1 MDKINL
7 QRGHM
12 EAIIVDSVTKEYGH
26 SKVVDDLSFKV
37 HKGSIH
43 GFLGPNGAGKTT
55 TMKMI
60 AGVIPPT
67 TGTIYINGKNI
78 QKDLYESKKKLGV
91 LLENPPLY
99 KDMEVREY
107 LEFVSKLHK
116 QPWNKVKE
124 SVDYSLEKLNITDVQ
139 NRIIGN
145 LSKGYKQRV
154 GVAQAIVFNPD
165 IVILDEPTVGLD
177 PGAVIEMRELISEIG
192 KDHTVLLSSH
202 LLHEISLICNNLT
215 IIQNGRLQAS
225 GTLAEIKSKVR
236 GKNIIHAKI
245 KGSHISLIQSLNSY
259 DFIGHVEYS
268 TSESSTDLK
277 IYTNSISDHREEIS
291 KCIFNHDL
299 SLLEF
304 VEEKMSLEK
313 IFLKVTEVVK

>member
-1 MDKINL
+1 
-7 QRGHM
+7 M

-26 SKVVDDLSFKV
+26 SKAVDDLSFKV
-37 HKGSIH
+37 QKGSIH

-55 TMKMI
+55 TMKII
-60 AGVIPPT
+60 AGVIPPSR
-67 TGTIYINGKNI
+67 GQVYINGNNI
-78 QKDLYESKKKLGV
+78 QQDLYESKKKLGV

-116 QPWNKVKE
+116 LPWNKVNQ
-124 SVDYSLEKLNITDVQ
+124 SVDYALEKLNITDVQ
-139 NRIIGN
+139 SRIIGN

-177 PGAVIEMRELISEIG
+177 PGAVIEMRELITEIG

-202 LLHEISLICNNLT
+202 LLHEVSLICDNLT
-215 IIQNGRLQAS
+215 IISNGRLQAS
-225 GTLAEIKSKVR
+225 GTLSEIKDKVR
-236 GKNIIHAKI
+236 GKNIIHAKV
-245 KGSHISLIQSLNSY
+245 KGSHISLIQSLNNY
-259 DFIGHVEYS
+259 DFIGHVEY
-268 TSESSTDLK
+268 TSSGTSTDLK
-277 IYTNSISDHREEIS
+277 IFTNSISDHREEIS
-291 KCIFNHDL
+291 KCIFKHEL

-304 VEEKMSLEK
+304 FEEKMSLEK
-313 IFLKVTEVVK
+313 IFLKVTEDKK

>member
-1 MDKINL
+1 
-7 QRGHM
+7 M

-26 SKVVDDLSFKV
+26 SKAVDDLSFKV
-37 HKGSIH
+37 QKGSIH

-55 TMKMI
+55 TMKII
-60 AGVIPPT
+60 AGVIPPSR
-67 TGTIYINGKNI
+67 GQVYINGNNI
-78 QKDLYESKKKLGV
+78 QQDLYESKKKLGV

-116 QPWNKVKE
+116 LPWNKVNQ
-124 SVDYSLEKLNITDVQ
+124 SVDYALEKLNITDVQ
-139 NRIIGN
+139 SRIIGN

-177 PGAVIEMRELISEIG
+177 PGAVIEMRELITEIG

-202 LLHEISLICNNLT
+202 LLHEVSLICDNLT
-215 IIQNGRLQAS
+215 IISNGRLQAS
-225 GTLAEIKSKVR
+225 GTLSEIKDKVR
-236 GKNIIHAKI
+236 GKNIIHAKV
-245 KGSHISLIQSLNSY
+245 KGSHISLIQSLNNY
-259 DFIGHVEYS
+259 DFIGHVEY
-268 TSESSTDLK
+268 TSSGNSTDLK
-277 IYTNSISDHREEIS
+277 IFTNSISDHREEIS
-291 KCIFNHDL
+291 KCIFKHEL

-304 VEEKMSLEK
+304 FEEKMSLEK
-313 IFLKVTEVVK
+313 IFLKVTEDKK